1 MSFEPTLILR
11 KKDLEKSISIL
22 EEEQYSS
29 DEDTL
34 KVAEYLLNVN
44 TYETIKFDKL
54 ELVICEPEFTSFN
67 SLVRDKLRELEIDFR
82 LDN

>member
-1 MSFEPTLILR
+1 MSFEPILILK

-22 EEEQYSS
+22 EQEQYSG
-29 DEDTL
+29 DDDIVR
-34 KVAEYLLNVN
+34 VAEYLINVN
-44 TYETIKFDKL
+44 TYETVKFDEL
-54 ELVICEPEFTSFN
+54 ELVVCQPELTGFN

>member
-22 EEEQYSS
+22 EKEQYSG
-29 DEDTL
+29 DDDIVR
-34 KVAEYLLNVN
+34 VAEYLLNVN
-44 TYETIKFDKL
+44 TYETVKFDEL
-54 ELVICEPEFTSFN
+54 ELVVCQPRLPRFN